1 MKWNIDVQPIFF
13 PIKIRKIYD
22 NIYKKNRLDFGNW
35 IGKMSINHKQNID
48 WWLTKPTLRNPYTSN
63 LLNYCSV
70 LETLKKLK
78 INKIEIITSSEEM
91 GSIIFEHFNKKFDL
105 QVNINNNKI
114 PFFRGITGILKSL
127 VFQIFI
133 FSYIRFFI
141 KRKKIDLSKNYVLID
156 TFITPNTKLN
166 NGFYPNLK
174 KIIKDDTFFVPTF
187 THTLNFPRLIAALKN
202 DKNNLLYKEHYLSLF
217 DYIYGYF
224 HFFRRKKFL
233 KKKYIYKKFNISKIV
248 CAEINDFSNSNS
260 TIIGVLNYRFFK
272 RLGVL
277 NFKIRKSINWFE
289 NQVID
294 RGWNLGYRK
303 YFKKYEKN
311 SFGYQNFTRHYNLI
325 SFSPSVPESVSK
337 ITPNKIIV
345 ISKYFKKI
353 AQEFNKNQLVVLGPT
368 NRFENFILKKIKNSK
383 KEKILLVLSGILQ
396 IDKALIR
403 IVKETCNLNKK
414 IIIYLKDHPILP
426 LDNIIKKNL
435 LPKNLIQ
442 TNENLVTLLQKCLI
456 TIISGPTS
464 VIKESQN
471 MNNIILLPN
480 IEVGTEINAKRLK
493 LNKKNYFIVN
503 SKKEIL
509 ETINLVKNKKFK
521 FNKTKNEIIFFENV
535 NDKNI
540 KVFL

>member
-1 MKWNIDVQPIFF
+1 M
-13 PIKIRKIYD
+13 
-22 NIYKKNRLDFGNW
+22 
-35 IGKMSINHKQNID
+35 
-48 WWLTKPTLRNPYTSN
+48 
-63 LLNYCSV
+63 
-70 LETLKKLK
+70 
-78 INKIEIITSSEEM
+78 
-91 GSIIFEHFNKKFDL
+91 
-105 QVNINNNKI
+105 
-114 PFFRGITGILKSL
+114 
-127 VFQIFI
+127 
-133 FSYIRFFI
+133 
-141 KRKKIDLSKNYVLID
+141 
-156 TFITPNTKLN
+156 
-166 NGFYPNLK
+166 
-174 KIIKDDTFFVPTF
+174 
-187 THTLNFPRLIAALKN
+187 
-202 DKNNLLYKEHYLSLF
+202 
-217 DYIYGYF
+217 
-224 HFFRRKKFL
+224 
-233 KKKYIYKKFNISKIV
+233 
-248 CAEINDFSNSNS
+248 
-260 TIIGVLNYRFFK
+260 
-272 RLGVL
+272 
-277 NFKIRKSINWFE
+277 
-289 NQVID
+289 
-294 RGWNLGYRK
+294 GYRK

-353 AQEFNKNQLVVLGPT
+353 AKEFNKKQLVILGPT

-414 IIIYLKDHPILP
+414 ITIYLKDHPILP

-435 LPKNLIQ
+435 LPKNLIK
-442 TNENLVTLLQKCLI
+442 TNENLDTLLQKCLI

-493 LNKKNYFIVN
+493 LNKKNYFVVN

-509 ETINLVKNKKFK
+509 ETINLIKNKKFK
-521 FNKTKNEIIFFENV
+521 FNKTKNKIIFFENV